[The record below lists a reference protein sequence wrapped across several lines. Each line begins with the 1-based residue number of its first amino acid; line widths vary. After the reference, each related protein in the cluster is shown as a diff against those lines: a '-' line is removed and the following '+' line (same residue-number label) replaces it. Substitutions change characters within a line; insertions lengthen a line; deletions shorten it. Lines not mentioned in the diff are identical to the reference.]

1 MTYSNVLFP
10 SLTLADWQPT
20 RDTIHVYSKLLGKI
34 RGARTPMQKHYWHVS
49 LRVTTRGLT
58 TTPLLVNSKTAELT
72 LDFVNHC
79 LNMQT
84 SRGESIQ
91 IPLAGQSPAALC
103 TETDAAM
110 IELGFT
116 ADYDR
121 SLFTDDEDGAY
132 DKTAVSNYWQALTQ
146 IDTVFKQFRHSF
158 RGESSPVQ
166 LWPHHFDLAL
176 LWFSGNLVPDQD
188 PKDPEVADEQM
199 NFGFV
204 PGDEGITEPY
214 FYATAYPNPENFV
227 EEPLPADAYWH
238 TEGWTGAILPYA
250 ALTAADEPRAKLLDY
265 LQKTHEAGKKW
276 MDQSA

>member
-1 MTYSNVLFP
+1 MTYRNILFP
-10 SLTLADWQPT
+10 SLTLADWQST

-34 RGARTPMQKHYWHVS
+34 RGALTPTQKHYWHVS
-49 LRVTTRGLT
+49 LRVTIRGLT
-58 TTPLLVNSKTAELT
+58 TTPLLVNSKTAEFT
-72 LDFVNHC
+72 LDLVNHC

-91 IPLAGQSPAALC
+91 IPLYGQSPAALC

-121 SLFTDDEDGAY
+121 SLFTDDSEGAY
-132 DKTAVSNYWQALTQ
+132 NKTAVSNYWQALTQ
-146 IDTVFKQFRHSF
+146 IDAVFKQFRHSF
-158 RGESSPVQ
+158 RRESSPVQ

-204 PGDEGITEPY
+204 PGDEGIAEPY
-214 FYATAYPNPENFV
+214 FYATAYPTPEKFTD
-227 EEPLPADAYWH
+227 EPLPADAYWH

-250 ALTAADEPRAKLLDY
+250 ALTAADDPRAKLLDY

-276 MDQSA
+276 MEATV